1 MDTCKVS
8 NLRLAAYYLKQNGF
22 KLISCTE
29 KTDGLIYDVDMTGP
43 VAIVMGSEG
52 KRISQVMLEL
62 SDEKA
67 AIPMSGEIT
76 SLNVSVA
83 TSVILYEAVRQRLK

>member
-1 MDTCKVS
+1 
-8 NLRLAAYYLKQNGF
+8 
-22 KLISCTE
+22 
-29 KTDGLIYDVDMTGP
+29 
-43 VAIVMGSEG
+43 
-52 KRISQVMLEL
+52 MLEL